1 MTIIDHKTETSIAT
15 PPHPYSLTPERLITP
30 SLPDNKQERFA
41 VEIYSG
47 LRQIT
52 SGLGQLSTGAARI
65 MAAWVVYYGLKVG

>member
-1 MTIIDHKTETSIAT
+1 MPELSPASTTT
-15 PPHPYSLTPERLITP
+15 PPQGYTQTPERVIVLAP
-30 SLPDNKQERFA
+30 PDNKQERFA

-65 MAAWVVYYGLKVG
+65 MAAWVVYYGLKLG